1 MSKLILMIGIPGCG
15 KSTWATRYAQE
26 HPGVS
31 VVSSDGI
38 RRELSGTEEF
48 DPDPA
53 VNMRVFAMVRSRVSS
68 RILLGDVIVDA
79 TNVHVRDWRQYIE
92 LCPGGTDCRAVLF
105 DVGPD
110 EAMRRQEGRER
121 KVPREVLDRMWG
133 TIGSNRGRIPEFFG
147 RWLVIGE
154 DGIVSEMKREQEIE
168 DEEARRDTGRD
179 RGAEEGALGEGAEE
193 G

>member
-1 MSKLILMIGIPGCG
+1 MSKLILMIGIPGSG
-15 KSTWATRYAQE
+15 KSTWSSRYEQE

-38 RRELSGTEEF
+38 RYELTGTEEC
-48 DPDPA
+48 DPA
-53 VNMRVFAMVRSRVSS
+53 MNGKIFAVVRSRVSS

-121 KVPREVLDRMWG
+121 KVPREVLERMWG
-133 TIGSNRGRIPEFFG
+133 SIGSNRGRIPEFFG

-154 DGIVSEMKREQEIE
+154 DGIVSEMAREEDIE
-168 DEEARRDTGRD
+168 DEEA
-179 RGAEEGALGEGAEE
+179 
-193 G
+193 

>member
-1 MSKLILMIGIPGCG
+1 MQNAHTLYILIGIPGCG

-26 HPGVS
+26 HPGCF

-38 RRELSGTEEF
+38 RREMCGTEEF

-53 VNMRVFAMVRSRVSS
+53 VNARVFAMVRARVSS
-68 RILLGDVIVDA
+68 GIIKGDVIVDA

-92 LCPGGTDCRAVLF
+92 LCPGGTDCCAVLF

-110 EAMRRQEGRER
+110 EAMRRQDGRDR
-121 KVPREVLDRMWG
+121 KVPREVLERMWG
-133 TIGSNRGRIPEFFG
+133 AIGSNRGRIPEFFG

-154 DGIVSEMKREQEIE
+154 DGIVSEYTRDEAG
-168 DEEARRDTGRD
+168 DEEA
-179 RGAEEGALGEGAEE
+179 
-193 G
+193 